1 MGNCSLA
8 KVLGFAI
15 PSLKK
20 AADNAGDVL
29 NEAVLTWVC
38 VCVFVSFCKLCFRIG
53 VKSKL

>member
-29 NEAVLTWVC
+29 NEAVLTWGC

>member
-29 NEAVLTWVC
+29 NEADLTWVC
-38 VCVFVSFCKLCFRIG
+38 VCVCSYLFASFVSGLG
-53 VKSKL
+53 